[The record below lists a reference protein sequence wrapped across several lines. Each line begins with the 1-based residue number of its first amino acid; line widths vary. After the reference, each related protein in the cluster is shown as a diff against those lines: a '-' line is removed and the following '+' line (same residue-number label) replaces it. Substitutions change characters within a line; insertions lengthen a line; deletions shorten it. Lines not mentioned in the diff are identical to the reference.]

1 MQTLEGAVLVGGRS
15 RRMGRNKVGLVIG
28 DRTVLERVVLALR
41 PLVRPLRLVGRI
53 TSDSLPDALADTGL
67 APDRMPGLGP
77 LSGIHT
83 ALVGAKS
90 PVIVVACDMPFV
102 TTSFLAGLAERL
114 EPGFDAVVPE
124 SSRGPV
130 AVCAVYRHRCLPLL
144 EEQLKRSD
152 LSAQAFTRALET
164 RWVRNEELRQLD
176 PTGRC
181 LTNLNTPEDY
191 EAALAVVESE

>member
-1 MQTLEGAVLVGGRS
+1 
-15 RRMGRNKVGLVIG
+15 MGRDKFGLVIG

-41 PLVRPLRLVGRI
+41 PLVERLHLVGHI
-53 TSDSLPDALADTGL
+53 TSDLLPDTLADSSLT
-67 APDRMPGLGP
+67 PDRLPGLGP

-83 ALVGAKS
+83 ALVGTES

-114 EPGFDAVVPE
+114 EPDFDAVVPE

-130 AVCAVYRHRCLPLL
+130 AVCGVYRHRCIPML
-144 EEQLKRSD
+144 EEQLSRNA
-152 LSAQAFTRALET
+152 LSAQSFTRTLET
-164 RWVRNEELRQLD
+164 RWVRNEELKQLD

-181 LTNLNTPEDY
+181 LMNLNTPKDY